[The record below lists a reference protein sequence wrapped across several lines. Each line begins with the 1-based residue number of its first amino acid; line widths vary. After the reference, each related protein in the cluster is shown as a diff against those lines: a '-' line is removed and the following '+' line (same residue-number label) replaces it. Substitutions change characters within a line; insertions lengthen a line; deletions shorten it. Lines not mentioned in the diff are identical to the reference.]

1 MQFFKH
7 TQKVR
12 FLEWL
17 SKKPERVVR
26 RFVLKTR
33 EWNKSESRA
42 VQTDGRTEEGQG
54 LAWKMGRKA
63 I

>member
-1 MQFFKH
+1 M
-7 TQKVR
+7 
-12 FLEWL
+12 
-17 SKKPERVVR
+17 R

-33 EWNKSESRA
+33 EWNKSKSRA
-42 VQTDGRTEEGQG
+42 VETDGRTEEGQG